1 MDPMEH
7 LHYLRTPAA
16 NPTVKAV
23 EARYPQDV
31 GLDEDVDTNEYTDIN
46 NKATLGTDTEI
57 AHGVGMS
64 VCDAHYKDS
73 SEDDVDIKISDG
85 HAMNN
90 RGTEAKIKRE
100 IPPMTTS
107 DSPAPSHFC
116 YLCQKS
122 VSSASAMSSH
132 KRDNHD
138 GKHRRI
144 FPLQC
149 VWCSAKPMKTRSGL
163 SKHLTRCEGLLRL
176 QFPLPCPFCG
186 HECNGPKE
194 LGKHSVECMSWKQ
207 DKSGDD
213 QVQEEIER
221 ELIRA
226 TRHPATAECM
236 MRMFDT
242 AELRHDTGETSLAL
256 FITRPSKRT
265 RIGSKA
271 YIRVVERPAPKVAHD
286 IKLDAVLGSHAYGRL
301 VNLSEYRRLEDKDTL
316 WHLPFPGNGER
327 LATTFQEMIIQS
339 GDNALL
345 AYKVEVYGT
354 ADYEDPHAQ
363 EVVRPEGKNAF
374 KVENVYHD
382 QTHKVMVGTT
392 KWCVL
397 VTLAVILTDG
407 TIVVGPNNNFFH
419 PKGLSHIWIKKV
431 PEQGFYN
438 VMARQLRSKFY
449 EEATFGLYAAVNPLF
464 NHHTTMPVT
473 LRTLF
478 GFKYKNKTW
487 SGVKIAAF
495 IFHQLYTDRKIVKSK
510 VQGYV
515 DEALSARSGELCMHL
530 KIIQQMLSEM
540 ADEEVYPVS
549 IPVNKCLTELAGNL
563 SGEITHL
570 NNTVVKE
577 AVIKRVKSML

>member
-1 MDPMEH
+1 MEY
-7 LHYLRTPAA
+7 LRCLRTPAA

-23 EARYPQDV
+23 KVRYPQDV
-31 GLDEDVDTNEYTDIN
+31 GIDEDVDTDEYIDLEGMSITPLFHTKTLTPSAFTDIN

-85 HAMNN
+85 HAMNS
-90 RGTEAKIKRE
+90 RDTEAKIKRE

-107 DSPAPSHFC
+107 DSPAP
-116 YLCQKS
+116 
-122 VSSASAMSSH
+122 
-132 KRDNHD
+132 N
-138 GKHRRI
+138 
-144 FPLQC
+144 
-149 VWCSAKPMKTRSGL
+149 
-163 SKHLTRCEGLLRL
+163 
-176 QFPLPCPFCG
+176 
-186 HECNGPKE
+186 
-194 LGKHSVECMSWKQ
+194 
-207 DKSGDD
+207 KSGDD

-236 MRMFDT
+236 VRMFDT

-271 YIRVVERPAPKVAHD
+271 YIRVVERPAPKVARD

-345 AYKVEVYGT
+345 AYKVEAYGT

-407 TIVVGPNNNFFH
+407 TVVVGPDNNFFH
-419 PKGLSHIWIKKV
+419 PKEQSHIWIKKD

-510 VQGYV
+510 IQGYV

-549 IPVNKCLTELAGNL
+549 MPVNKYLTELAGNL